1 MKKIQKGFTLIELMI
16 VVAIIGILAA
26 VAIPA
31 YQDYIV
37 KAKLAK
43 VQSTM
48 DSFKMALAMYFQE
61 NGSFPL
67 TNVPATMWTS
77 LGIPS
82 TGPVMPAEVTAL
94 GVDGTAG
101 TTVSITL
108 TLGGIK
114 AGTVNTKV
122 MDIWGEAPSG
132 ATAMTWHC
140 QTPGTHATT
149 AGLDPIAVKFF
160 DCTH

>member
-16 VVAIIGILAA
+16 VVAA

-67 TNVPATMWTS
+67 TTVEADMWTS

-94 GVDGTAG
+94 AVDGTPG
-101 TTVSITL
+101 TSVSIML

-114 AGTVNTKV
+114 ATSVNGKV

-132 ATAMTWHC
+132 ATAMTWNC
-140 QTPGTHATT
+140 KAPGSGATT